1 MKKDTRNSKD
11 RVATYAQKMKTLG
24 YKQIGFFLSPAAHES
39 IIKLTAVDKRV
50 NASLAAT
57 TNTLFESLSEK
68 YFVYQAITN
77 KANPYEMMEAI
88 DKTIKFLQKI
98 RKQNEEEIAEENA
111 RFNAMVESGEI
122 SKETIEADAKFE
134 AEVNDFEYQELV
146 KSGKIKPNTN

>member
-11 RVATYAQKMKTLG
+11 RVATYAQKMKALG

-50 NASLAAT
+50 NSSLAAT
-57 TNTLFESLSEK
+57 TNTLFESLAEK

-77 KANPYEMMEAI
+77 CANPHEMVAAI

-98 RKQNEEEIAEENA
+98 RKQKEEWIA
-111 RFNAMVESGEI
+111 VESAE
-122 SKETIEADAKFE
+122 FE
-134 AEVNDFEYQELV
+134 ARLEHMGHEAHQEEQEFQV
-146 KSGKIKPNTN
+146 KLEWDANES